1 MRSGSDAK
9 IARTSRQSLHW
20 PLPSRWKNQEPAHE
34 RGDTPVDILL
44 ILIPITLILV
54 TVGVVVFNWAVK
66 SGQYDDLEGPAH
78 RILYDDDR
86 DMIPDDAK
94 QPHQKDEPVREI
106 KGDNEKP
113 GDERNQGG

>member
-1 MRSGSDAK
+1 M
-9 IARTSRQSLHW
+9 
-20 PLPSRWKNQEPAHE
+20 N
-34 RGDTPVDILL
+34 ILL

-54 TVGVVVFNWAVK
+54 TIGVFVFNWAVK

-94 QPHQKDEPVREI
+94 QPHQREGQPASGKQDPNAGNI
-106 KGDNEKP
+106 AESD
-113 GDERNQGG
+113 RNGN